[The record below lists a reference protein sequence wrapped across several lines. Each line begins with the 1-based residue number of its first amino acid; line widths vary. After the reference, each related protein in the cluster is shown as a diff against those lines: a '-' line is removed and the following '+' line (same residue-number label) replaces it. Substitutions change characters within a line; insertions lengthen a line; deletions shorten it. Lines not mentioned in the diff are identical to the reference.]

1 MDMTSLYVI
10 LLAATLILCYVTGEW
25 NARRNFKDAILF
37 QADLREDRDRLRKEN
52 ADLREEVYALRKE
65 ILELRQQLNAAID
78 QIAVLSSSLHVG
90 E

>member
-1 MDMTSLYVI
+1 MDMTSLYVV

-37 QADLREDRDRLRKEN
+37 QTDLRKDRDQLRREN
-52 ADLREEVYALRKE
+52 EELRTEVNALRQE
-65 ILELRQQLNAAID
+65 ILELRHQLNVAVE
-78 QIAVLSSSLHVG
+78 QIALLSSNLHS